1 MAYKVIQ
8 AFTDLKDGD
17 KVYRVGDIYEGEDP
31 ERINDLLAND
41 NKGRHMSLK
50 GKPLIA
56 LYGKTPETPEV
67 PEDEA
72 PETPP
77 ETSEDEVPE
86 TPPETSE
93 DEVKAPKK
101 GKK

>member
-1 MAYKVIQ
+1 MAYKVVQ

-17 KVYRVGDIYEGEDP
+17 KEYRAGDTYDGEDP
-31 ERINDLLAND
+31 KRIKDLLAND
-41 NKGRHMSLK
+41 NKGRHDSLK

-56 LYGKTPETPEV
+56 LDGKGPEAP
-67 PEDEA
+67 EA
-72 PETPP
+72 PETP
-77 ETSEDEVPE
+77 
-86 TPPETSE
+86 E

>member
-1 MAYKVIQ
+1 MAYKVVQ

-31 ERINDLLAND
+31 KRIKDLLAND
-41 NKGRHMSLK
+41 NKGRHDSLK
-50 GKPLIA
+50 GKPLIESD
-56 LYGKTPETPEV
+56 GEQTETPETPEV
-67 PEDEA
+67 PEVPEDVA
-72 PETPP
+72 SETP
-77 ETSEDEVPE
+77 
-86 TPPETSE
+86 E